1 MPQFLVRDCSG
12 ILWTDRKEK
21 RNMEKIKKNP
31 PLAGI
36 LNCVGT
42 LIALLLID
50 LVFSLINKRPFAE
63 QVSEPVS
70 LIILII
76 GPIVSGI
83 SSYMKAKKEL
93 SEKKE

>member
-1 MPQFLVRDCSG
+1 
-12 ILWTDRKEK
+12 
-21 RNMEKIKKNP
+21 MEKIKKNP

-42 LIALLLID
+42 LIALLLIY

-70 LIILII
+70 LIILIA
-76 GPIVSGI
+76 GPIISGI
-83 SSYMKAKKEL
+83 SSYVKAKKEL

>member
-1 MPQFLVRDCSG
+1 
-12 ILWTDRKEK
+12 
-21 RNMEKIKKNP
+21 MEKIRKNP

-42 LIALLLID
+42 LIALLLIE

-63 QVSEPVS
+63 QVSEPLT
-70 LIILII
+70 LIILIV
-76 GPIVSGI
+76 GPIASGI
-83 SSYMKAKKEL
+83 SAYVKTKKEL

>member
-1 MPQFLVRDCSG
+1 
-12 ILWTDRKEK
+12 
-21 RNMEKIKKNP
+21 MEKIKKNP

-50 LVFSLINKRPFAE
+50 LVFSLINKKPFAE
-63 QVSEPVS
+63 QVSDPVS
-70 LIILII
+70 LIILIA
-76 GPIVSGI
+76 GPIISGI
-83 SSYMKAKKEL
+83 SSYVKSKKEL

>member
-1 MPQFLVRDCSG
+1 
-12 ILWTDRKEK
+12 
-21 RNMEKIKKNP
+21 MEKIKNNP
-31 PLAGI
+31 LLAGI
-36 LNCVGT
+36 LNCIVTAVG
-42 LIALLLID
+42 LLLVD
-50 LVFSLINKRPFAE
+50 LVFSLINKRSFAE
-63 QVSEPVS
+63 QAGEPVS

>member
-1 MPQFLVRDCSG
+1 
-12 ILWTDRKEK
+12 
-21 RNMEKIKKNP
+21 MEKIKKNP

>member
-1 MPQFLVRDCSG
+1 
-12 ILWTDRKEK
+12 
-21 RNMEKIKKNP
+21 MEKIKNNP

-36 LNCVGT
+36 LNCIGT

-50 LVFSLINKRPFAE
+50 LLFSLINKRPFVE

-70 LIILII
+70 IIILIV
-76 GPIVSGI
+76 GPIASGI
-83 SSYMKAKKEL
+83 SAYVKTKKEL

>member
-1 MPQFLVRDCSG
+1 
-12 ILWTDRKEK
+12 
-21 RNMEKIKKNP
+21 MEKIKNNP

-36 LNCVGT
+36 LNCIVTAAG
-42 LIALLLID
+42 LLLVD
-50 LVFSLINKRPFAE
+50 LVLSLINKRPFAE

-70 LIILII
+70 LIILIA
-76 GPIVSGI
+76 GPIISGI

>member
-1 MPQFLVRDCSG
+1 MG
-12 ILWTDRKEK
+12 
-21 RNMEKIKKNP
+21 KIKNYP

-70 LIILII
+70 LIILIA
-76 GPIVSGI
+76 GPIISGI
-83 SSYMKAKKEL
+83 TSYVKAKKEL

>member
-1 MPQFLVRDCSG
+1 
-12 ILWTDRKEK
+12 
-21 RNMEKIKKNP
+21 MEKIKNNP

-36 LNCVGT
+36 LNCIGT

-70 LIILII
+70 LIILIA
-76 GPIVSGI
+76 GPIISGI
-83 SSYMKAKKEL
+83 SSYVKAKKEL
-93 SEKKE
+93 SKKKE